1 LWGNQ
6 PTIANYRPFQ
16 RSERSDEISFLL
28 KLARVRE
35 LGRKYLLYGTFLRP
49 PQFAVSE
56 VSFPISRLSIYAG
69 RKGKTVEVTKRKPSS
84 DDGIDDSGKDKGES
98 SYESTSSPVVVG
110 TWLAK
115 SGDVGIALANVGSTT
130 LPLRF
135 DARQYGFRGGERIS
149 LIQEKGKKD
158 FGTVGVD
165 GQVSIEVPSREAY
178 IIELLKK

>member
-1 LWGNQ
+1 MNIQIIVHIICAKPLQ
-6 PTIANYRPFQ
+6 PILLLTDWYDIVQRRSLERTINMALVC
-16 RSERSDEISFLL
+16 EMI
-28 KLARVRE
+28 
-35 LGRKYLLYGTFLRP
+35 
-49 PQFAVSE
+49 
-56 VSFPISRLSIYAG
+56 RLD
-69 RKGKTVEVTKRKPSS
+69 TLS
-84 DDGIDDSGKDKGES
+84 DDGLDDSGKDKGES

-115 SGDVGIALANVGSTT
+115 SGDVGVALANVGLTT

-135 DARQYGFRGGERIS
+135 DARLYGFKGGERIS